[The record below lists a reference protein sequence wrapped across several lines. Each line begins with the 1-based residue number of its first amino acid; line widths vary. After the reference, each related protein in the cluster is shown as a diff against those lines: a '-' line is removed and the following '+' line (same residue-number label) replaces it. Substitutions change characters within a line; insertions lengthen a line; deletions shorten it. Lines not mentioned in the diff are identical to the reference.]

1 MKRSQNA
8 TAGQGPIANQ
18 CYSHLGGRLGKA
30 LMEHVLKQGW
40 LEPLGDKRFRL
51 TEKGR
56 HGLRAWGIAPEAI
69 EAEGPKR

>member
-1 MKRSQNA
+1 
-8 TAGQGPIANQ
+8 
-18 CYSHLGGRLGKA
+18 
-30 LMEHVLKQGW
+30 MEHVLKQGW